1 MKSISP
7 HFKKENIPIVFIS
20 DENYVKYL
28 SVTIAS
34 IAQNASSQKKYDI
47 IVFGENLSAKSEE
60 KLYALVS
67 SFEKI
72 SLRIFDTADFLQ
84 EVDTSLFILKRK
96 NMSSAAYFRLFL
108 PEILTAYKKCIYL
121 DCDLVVNA
129 DLEELFATTL
139 ERNLLAVVKD
149 QGMGNSSPEDKEI
162 RDYLIGFLKLNSY
175 QDYFNSGVLVLN
187 LVQMRT
193 EQFSKKA
200 LLVLKDEEFGKV
212 PFHDQTIFNL
222 LAKNRVKY
230 LDYKY
235 NIQWVFSEN
244 DKIPFTDEMNFATKN
259 PSIIHYITDKKP
271 WNYRLNHLADYFWKY
286 AQYSPYYEEILCA
299 YKKAFFE
306 ENLRNKK
313 LYKKYRIRTLFSFGL
328 FPRWKRKMKLYA
340 ERIDHL
346 CF

>member
-34 IAQNASSQKKYDI
+34 IAQNASFQKKYDI

-84 EVDTSLFILKRK
+84 EVDTSLFILKRE

-108 PEILTAYKKCIYL
+108 PEILIAYKKCIYL

-175 QDYFNSGVLVLN
+175 QDYFNSGILVLN

-212 PFHDQTIFNL
+212 PFHDQT
-222 LAKNRVKY
+222 
-230 LDYKY
+230 
-235 NIQWVFSEN
+235 
-244 DKIPFTDEMNFATKN
+244 
-259 PSIIHYITDKKP
+259 IIHYITDKKP